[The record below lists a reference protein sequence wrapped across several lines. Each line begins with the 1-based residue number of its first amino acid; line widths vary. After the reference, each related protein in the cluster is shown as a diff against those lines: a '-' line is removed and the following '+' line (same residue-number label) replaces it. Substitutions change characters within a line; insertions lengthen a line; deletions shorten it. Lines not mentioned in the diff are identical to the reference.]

1 MEENKRK
8 AALKLLS
15 DIKKKLDKWNE
26 RSSFTLKGVKNLS
39 MSDLDTLQLYANT
52 LLNYGYYAGLR
63 EPLGTTEEVL
73 SKYGL

>member
-15 DIKKKLDKWNE
+15 DIEKKIAKWNE

-52 LLNYGYYAGLR
+52 LLNYG
-63 EPLGTTEEVL
+63 
-73 SKYGL
+73 

>member
-52 LLNYGYYAGLR
+52 LLDYGYYVGLI
-63 EPLGTTEEVL
+63 EPLGTIKEVL

>member
-15 DIKKKLDKWNE
+15 DIEKKIAKWNE

-52 LLNYGYYAGLR
+52 LLNYEYYAGLR